1 MAAYDHVFW
10 VCGNHELWIRRGDR
24 AKYADGSLGKLAH
37 LKSIADELGVKY
49 KPERVGDVW
58 VVPIWSWYHASWDT
72 EPDVAGALPIEKV
85 MMDFHACHWPT
96 VDEGEDGD
104 GDEDGGDRLARVFD
118 AMNDETREYVEAM
131 ERIKEDRLGGR
142 GVYVVSFSH
151 FLPSQDLLPEKR
163 FLYFPNLAKA
173 VGSDYLGR
181 RVFEEVRPDCHVYG
195 HTHFT
200 QDTVK
205 DGIRFVQWP
214 LGYPKEQRRRR
225 HGGEDGKNGKNG
237 WGPLLLW
244 DKKNGVSAA
253 RSTYWSE
260 FYRANERRP
269 HDVSPAPY
277 VVRRRS
283 GEVKVNGA
291 GGNGVANLT
300 ARMGGVG
307 LGG

>member
-1 MAAYDHVFW
+1 MFW

-24 AKYADGSLGKLAH
+24 AKYDNGSLGKLDH

-49 KPERVGDVW
+49 KPERIGDVW
-58 VVPIWSWYHASWDT
+58 IVPLWSWYHASWDT
-72 EPDVAGALPIEKV
+72 EPDVHGAIPIEKV
-85 MMDFHACHWPT
+85 MMDFHACHWTQPG
-96 VDEGEDGD
+96 VNASGD
-104 GDEDGGDRLARVFD
+104 DTLAQLFD
-118 AMNDETREYVEAM
+118 DMNGSVEYVDAM
-131 ERIKEDRLGGR
+131 ERIREDRLRER

-151 FLPSQDLLPEKR
+151 FLPHQDLLPEKR
-163 FLYFPNLAKA
+163 FLYYPNLAKA

-181 RVFEEVRPDCHVYG
+181 RVFEEIRPDAHVYG

-225 HGGEDGKNGKNG
+225 NGGDG

-244 DKKNGVSAA
+244 DKSTGSSNA
-253 RSTYWSE
+253 RSTYWSD
-260 FYRANERRP
+260 YYKRNERRA

-277 VVRRRS
+277 VRRRS
-283 GEVKVNGA
+283 SDA
-291 GGNGVANLT
+291 GKSGSPKATASVT
-300 ARMGGVG
+300 AR
-307 LGG
+307 LGALGMK